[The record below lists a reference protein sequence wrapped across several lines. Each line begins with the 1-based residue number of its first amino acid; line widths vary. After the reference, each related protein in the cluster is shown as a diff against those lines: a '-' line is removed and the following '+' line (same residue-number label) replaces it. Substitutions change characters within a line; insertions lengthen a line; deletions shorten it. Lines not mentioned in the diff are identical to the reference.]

1 MQKFFTQN
9 LLCFVLIIL
18 GFFTNAQTINTLT
31 VNSPDGIKG
40 DYPILRAAF
49 GSTSN
54 SPITGNAAFGMN
66 GNNTNLC
73 TPATNN
79 LTGLITF
86 IDRGG
91 CEFGCKS
98 ENAQTA
104 GAIAVIICNN
114 NSDPI
119 FTMTGGSCGARVN
132 VPVFMCSQQD
142 CQKIRTDI
150 IAGGVNVT
158 LQNTCKNTAVYA
170 PNTIWGSEERQGD
183 FLGGLND
190 WTIDKDSTW
199 AWTPDGSSEV
209 EGWPKAS
216 YGGTTI
222 VAFSGCNGAVV
233 FNSDA
238 LDSKGT
244 STQGVGPC
252 PAVCTGA
259 LISPRI
265 DLTGKNIEGLII
277 EFSQATRQYQ
287 STYYVMTSKDGGVT
301 WPDTFVVNRSL
312 PLNSAVI
319 QDRQR
324 IAIPGYENVTDFR
337 FKFEYA
343 GNYYY
348 WIIDDVVVLN
358 EAKADIQVND
368 NFYAGAPTLMTPVT
382 QLAPMPILTDVSNI
396 GNKDAN
402 NTKLDYI
409 VTHREDNNKEVYR
422 DTKNYGNI
430 ATNTSVENQV
440 FANTF
445 TPPATVGTYDA
456 RYLISA
462 DGDTTKVGNN
472 TRNVFFYVTDNTFG
486 TVNPE
491 ALTTPANYMGYA
503 LSPWRDGSTAIY
515 YTMANP
521 FYIVNNKVGG
531 VNQTVS
537 NLTFGFAN
545 PVADILESGYVQGGV
560 YEWDD
565 ADGDNQCQPTERV
578 KVGGG
583 SLLLDSDA
591 LANPRSVVMPIWALN
606 SDGTI
611 KEGSQMKLKANTNY
625 IATVVTEPLDP
636 SIQYQLLG
644 YSGRSVSSFDRTV
657 NYAAARLALDS
668 VPSLANRTA
677 GSLFQMTGTD
687 SDAEDRILEVIANG
701 TLETAAFLEIT
712 VENETSTYDINDKIE
727 VSTFPNPASREIYVD
742 ISLAN
747 ASEVKLELM
756 TIDGKLAATKS
767 FADIQDARLK
777 LDLQEVATGSY
788 SLLIHTN
795 EGVSTK
801 KVIVTK

>member
-1 MQKFFTQN
+1 
-9 LLCFVLIIL
+9 
-18 GFFTNAQTINTLT
+18 
-31 VNSPDGIKG
+31 
-40 DYPILRAAF
+40 
-49 GSTSN
+49 
-54 SPITGNAAFGMN
+54 
-66 GNNTNLC
+66 
-73 TPATNN
+73 
-79 LTGLITF
+79 
-86 IDRGG
+86 
-91 CEFGCKS
+91 
-98 ENAQTA
+98 
-104 GAIAVIICNN
+104 
-114 NSDPI
+114 
-119 FTMTGGSCGARVN
+119 
-132 VPVFMCSQQD
+132 
-142 CQKIRTDI
+142 
-150 IAGGVNVT
+150 
-158 LQNTCKNTAVYA
+158 
-170 PNTIWGSEERQGD
+170 
-183 FLGGLND
+183 
-190 WTIDKDSTW
+190 
-199 AWTPDGSSEV
+199 
-209 EGWPKAS
+209 
-216 YGGTTI
+216 
-222 VAFSGCNGAVV
+222 
-233 FNSDA
+233 
-238 LDSKGT
+238 
-244 STQGVGPC
+244 
-252 PAVCTGA
+252 
-259 LISPRI
+259 
-265 DLTGKNIEGLII
+265 
-277 EFSQATRQYQ
+277 
-287 STYYVMTSKDGGVT
+287 
-301 WPDTFVVNRSL
+301 
-312 PLNSAVI
+312 
-319 QDRQR
+319 
-324 IAIPGYENVTDFR
+324 
-337 FKFEYA
+337 
-343 GNYYY
+343 
-348 WIIDDVVVLN
+348 
-358 EAKADIQVND
+358 
-368 NFYAGAPTLMTPVT
+368 
-382 QLAPMPILTDVSNI
+382 
-396 GNKDAN
+396 
-402 NTKLDYI
+402 
-409 VTHREDNNKEVYR
+409 
-422 DTKNYGNI
+422 
-430 ATNTSVENQV
+430 
-440 FANTF
+440 
-445 TPPATVGTYDA
+445 
-456 RYLISA
+456 
-462 DGDTTKVGNN
+462 
-472 TRNVFFYVTDNTFG
+472 
-486 TVNPE
+486 
-491 ALTTPANYMGYA
+491 
-503 LSPWRDGSTAIY
+503 
-515 YTMANP
+515 MANP